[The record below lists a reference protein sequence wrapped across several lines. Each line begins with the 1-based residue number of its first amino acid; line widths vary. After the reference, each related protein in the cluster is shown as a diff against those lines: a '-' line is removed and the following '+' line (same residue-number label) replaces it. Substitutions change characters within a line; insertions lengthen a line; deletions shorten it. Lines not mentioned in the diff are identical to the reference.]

1 MRWLE
6 KQKYQY
12 FVAIVFANF
21 RGKSSIHLYQM
32 YHKLGS
38 CYIKLKEYKEGV
50 EQLKLAFHHLKSA
63 NLEEKPKQ
71 NFQKVIL
78 ESVRKFSKKTDQP
91 EPPLIKTYE
100 V

>member
-1 MRWLE
+1 
-6 KQKYQY
+6 
-12 FVAIVFANF
+12 
-21 RGKSSIHLYQM
+21 M